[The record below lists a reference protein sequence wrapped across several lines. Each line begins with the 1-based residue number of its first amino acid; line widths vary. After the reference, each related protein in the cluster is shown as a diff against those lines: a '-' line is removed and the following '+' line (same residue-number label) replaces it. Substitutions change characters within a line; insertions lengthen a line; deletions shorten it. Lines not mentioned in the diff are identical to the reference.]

1 MLASVVHGSGEIDC
15 ALLSGGTHCCAAA
28 TAARRNNA
36 GARWR
41 RMAESSPERQRDERR
56 GEDGYDVKSIRVRE
70 HARGR
75 QASCG
80 GLGRGGCLFDSS
92 PRARQRTGIIDA
104 CSDRAVQELMDGK
117 QRRLRGKDKLER
129 LICRAEN

>member
-1 MLASVVHGSGEIDC
+1 
-15 ALLSGGTHCCAAA
+15 
-28 TAARRNNA
+28 
-36 GARWR
+36 
-41 RMAESSPERQRDERR
+41 MAESSPERQRDERR
-56 GEDGYDVKSIRVRE
+56 GEHGYDVKSIRVRE

-104 CSDRAVQELMDGK
+104 CSERAVQELMDGK

>member
-28 TAARRNNA
+28 APRNNA

-56 GEDGYDVKSIRVRE
+56 GEDGYDVESIRVRE

-75 QASCG
+75 QAAAG
-80 GLGRGGCLFDSS
+80 GWGGE
-92 PRARQRTGIIDA
+92 DA
-104 CSDRAVQELMDGK
+104 CSIQALVPDKG
-117 QRRLRGKDKLER
+117 RGL
-129 LICRAEN
+129 